1 MAKKTTIQSP
11 ANDTL
16 MRRKRS
22 PIDLR
27 IQGDDILLSGRFHRW
42 QATAFTDRDLDELS
56 VRMAVDSTSPDQLT
70 IPADDRR
77 NLFAFRASEVRRE
90 NPVLYRAKGALVTST
105 GTHPFEMRIE
115 LPDGHNAFF
124 GVSFVAGKAILG
136 DAWTELVTGGSDG
149 GGIDA
154 ERRLDPRSGVR
165 EPDLAAA

>member
-1 MAKKTTIQSP
+1 MAKKTTIQVP
-11 ANDTL
+11 ANTPL
-16 MRRKRS
+16 IQRRRS

-42 QATAFTDRDLDELS
+42 QATAFTGRDLDELA

-70 IPADDRR
+70 VPSDDRR
-77 NLFAFRASEVRRE
+77 DLFAFHSSEVHRE
-90 NPVLYRAKGALVTST
+90 NASHYRAKGGLLTST

-115 LPDGHNAFF
+115 LPEGHNAFF

-154 ERRLDPRSGVR
+154 ERRLDPRAGVR
-165 EPDLAAA
+165 DPDLAAA